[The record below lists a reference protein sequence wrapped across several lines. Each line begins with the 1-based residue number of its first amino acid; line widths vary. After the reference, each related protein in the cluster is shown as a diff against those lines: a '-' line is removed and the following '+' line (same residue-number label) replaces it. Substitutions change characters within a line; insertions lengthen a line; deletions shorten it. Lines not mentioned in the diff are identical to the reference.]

1 MVCVKEEVTRRV
13 KKISGNASSL
23 YVIAVAVRGNDAA
36 FAGAGKREDASPA
49 LAYRMVRR
57 SSSSLLR
64 GWLRAF
70 ALPSGDTHTHL
81 QASDVCARTVLDD
94 IAALA

>member
-36 FAGAGKREDASPA
+36 FAGAGKRED
-49 LAYRMVRR
+49 
-57 SSSSLLR
+57 SLR
-64 GWLRAF
+64 
-70 ALPSGDTHTHL
+70 LPSHIVWSGE
-81 QASDVCARTVLDD
+81 ARRPSCVGGCARSLSHPATRTHIYRRAMCVR
-94 IAALA
+94 ALYLMI